1 MLRGALVQ
9 QLVRRVITLCWVED
23 LEAQV
28 LDRNLPVFD
37 AEQLLNKDLEVVL
50 DSHQQVRRLLES
62 DVHLTLLA
70 EAFLVAKD

>member
-9 QLVRRVITLCWVED
+9 QLVRRVITLSRVED

-28 LDRNLPVFD
+28 LDRYLPVFD

-62 DVHLTLLA
+62 DMHLTLLA
-70 EAFLVAKD
+70 EAFLIAKD

>member
-9 QLVRRVITLCWVED
+9 QLVRRVITLSRVED

-50 DSHQQVRRLLES
+50 DSHQQVRCLLES

-70 EAFLVAKD
+70 EAFLIAKD